1 MSEGSADDATRIA
14 EEFRSLIEQAE
25 RGFAER
31 RQRGAVGLDFKRCV
45 ERAQFRLTQQHI
57 DYLRRS
63 YSEGAL
69 TFGSEEHDTWVVDIT
84 EAAPFLLHMA
94 EELLR
99 RPP

>member
-1 MSEGSADDATRIA
+1 MSDDSADLAQKFAALIA
-14 EEFRSLIEQAE
+14 QHRD
-25 RGFAER
+25 R
-31 RQRGAVGLDFKRCV
+31 RGAKPH
-45 ERAQFRLTQQHI
+45 RLTQQHI